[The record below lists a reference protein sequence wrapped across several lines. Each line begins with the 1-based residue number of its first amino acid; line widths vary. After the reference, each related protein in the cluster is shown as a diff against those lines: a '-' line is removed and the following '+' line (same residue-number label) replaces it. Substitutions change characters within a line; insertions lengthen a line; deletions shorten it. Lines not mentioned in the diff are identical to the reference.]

1 MLMLMEDKEYLLLR
15 GSARSH
21 HVLTRGFSAISSM
34 TGLATA
40 ASKWKK
46 SISMKSTSKVAGLQ
60 GIVFVHSNVP
70 RLANILGLRF
80 EMLSRGS
87 LVFMDAMC

>member
-21 HVLTRGFSAISSM
+21 HVLTRRFSAISSM
-34 TGLATA
+34 TSLATA

-46 SISMKSTSKVAGLQ
+46 SISMKSIPAKW
-60 GIVFVHSNVP
+60 
-70 RLANILGLRF
+70 LGCKALF
-80 EMLSRGS
+80 LCIPM
-87 LVFMDAMC
+87 FQD

>member
-1 MLMLMEDKEYLLLR
+1 MMLMLMEDKEYLLLR

-34 TGLATA
+34 TSLATA

-46 SISMKSTSKVAGLQ
+46 SISMKSTS
-60 GIVFVHSNVP
+60 
-70 RLANILGLRF
+70 
-80 EMLSRGS
+80 
-87 LVFMDAMC
+87 